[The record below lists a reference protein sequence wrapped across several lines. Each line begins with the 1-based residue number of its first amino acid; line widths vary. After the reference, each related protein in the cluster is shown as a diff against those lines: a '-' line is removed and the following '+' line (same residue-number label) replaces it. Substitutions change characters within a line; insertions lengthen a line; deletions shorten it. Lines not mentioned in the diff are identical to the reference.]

1 MKTSTKQKR
10 EKIDRF
16 NHRYENPRNILNNY
30 LNGKISFY
38 QIGKKCLNGTISSEF
53 RSTLYKI
60 FLNILPYN
68 DPNSSKNNLEQTRK
82 QYKLKLNRLLNKNE
96 YIIPFINC
104 EEKKGTEKYE
114 NLYNLIPKEDNDLL
128 ALIKLD
134 VDRTFQELDLYK
146 NSKIKEMLCK
156 ILYVFSKGI
165 PEPSYCQGMNEILGT
180 LLYAFLPSLTLN
192 DLSDFNFSME
202 KKNEEQINILY
213 DYITN
218 EEFFEADLYTIYQEV
233 MGRDLTVLYTY
244 NMERYRGKIYDF
256 DRKNTTFEQ
265 VMNSDESELGKR
277 IKKIFFFDL
286 KKLDSNYLNF
296 LIENSIEPNI
306 FLLRWVLCMLDRELN
321 INNTIWVWDCIFF
334 YEFVQFTIKTV
345 DIDKNRFN
353 FLDHL
358 CTSMMINLKKQIMEN
373 EDGGAMIML
382 NFLSFP
388 NERNIREIIQEA
400 TNISQKIEKEIIW
413 DDKILK
419 NKIQFKN

>member
-1 MKTSTKQKR
+1 MSNQKTQKR

-38 QIGKKCLNGTISSEF
+38 QIGKKCLNGTILSEF

-68 DPNSSKNNLEQTRK
+68 DPDSWKSNLDQSRK
-82 QYKLKLNRLLNKNE
+82 QYKLKLNRLLNKNDQ
-96 YIIPFINC
+96 IIPFINC
-104 EEKKGTEKYE
+104 EEKKGTDKYE
-114 NLYNLIPKEDNDLL
+114 NLFNLIPKEDRDLL

-218 EEFFEADLYTIYQEV
+218 EEFFEADLYTIYKEV
-233 MGRDLTVLYTY
+233 MGRDLTILYTY
-244 NMERYRGKIYDF
+244 NIERYRGKRFDF
-256 DRKNTTFEQ
+256 DINTTTLEQ
-265 VMNSDESELGKR
+265 VMNSEENELGKR
-277 IKKIFFFDL
+277 IKKIFYFDL
-286 KKLDSNYLNF
+286 KKLDSKYQNF
-296 LIENSIEPNI
+296 LIENGIEPNI
-306 FLLRWVLCMLDRELN
+306 FLFRWILCMLDRELN

-334 YEFVQFTIKTV
+334 YEFVEFTVKGV
-345 DIDKNRFN
+345 DYDKNRFN

-358 CTSMMINLKKQIMEN
+358 CSSMIINLKKQIMEN
-373 EDGGAMIML
+373 EDGRGMIML

-388 NERNIREIIQEA
+388 NERNIREIIQDA
-400 TNISQKIEKEIIW
+400 TKISENFEKKQIW
-413 DDKILK
+413 EDNILK

>member
-68 DPNSSKNNLEQTRK
+68 DPNSWKNNLEHTRK

-202 KKNEEQINILY
+202 KK
-213 DYITN
+213 
-218 EEFFEADLYTIYQEV
+218 
-233 MGRDLTVLYTY
+233 
-244 NMERYRGKIYDF
+244 K
-256 DRKNTTFEQ
+256 
-265 VMNSDESELGKR
+265 
-277 IKKIFFFDL
+277 
-286 KKLDSNYLNF
+286 
-296 LIENSIEPNI
+296 
-306 FLLRWVLCMLDRELN
+306 
-321 INNTIWVWDCIFF
+321 
-334 YEFVQFTIKTV
+334 
-345 DIDKNRFN
+345 
-353 FLDHL
+353 
-358 CTSMMINLKKQIMEN
+358 
-373 EDGGAMIML
+373 
-382 NFLSFP
+382 
-388 NERNIREIIQEA
+388 
-400 TNISQKIEKEIIW
+400 
-413 DDKILK
+413 
-419 NKIQFKN
+419 